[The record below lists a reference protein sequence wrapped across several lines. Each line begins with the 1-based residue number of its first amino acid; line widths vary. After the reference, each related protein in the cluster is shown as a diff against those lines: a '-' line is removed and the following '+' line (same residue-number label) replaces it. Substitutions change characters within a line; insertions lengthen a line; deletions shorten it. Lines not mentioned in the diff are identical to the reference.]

1 MLFFSRSA
9 TAAILAIPLVLCLA
23 AVPNLLPKSAFDSL
37 PAWAQNKITLD
48 WELQGGTRIQL
59 RVDEDDVRRKM
70 LLALQDDVHRVLR
83 EGHIG
88 LTRRPVI
95 RNNAV
100 EVRLHE
106 RDLQRGL
113 AKLSEFAQPFDAA
126 ANIRNAPRIA
136 LPDIRSIPGQSFRAS
151 PSTFLTARPIPDLAM
166 VSEDGLA
173 RLEPTEEWIKE
184 RVRHSR
190 DASVD
195 FVAHRLTN
203 WGVQHF
209 SIERRGPDRVLI
221 EFPGEWDIPTKV
233 RY

>member
-9 TAAILAIPLVLCLA
+9 TVAILAIPLVLCLA
-23 AVPNLLPKSAFDSL
+23 AVPNLLPNRAFDSL
-37 PAWAQNKITLD
+37 PAWAQNKITLG

-113 AKLSEFAQPFDAA
+113 AKLSEFAQPFDDVAM
-126 ANIRNAPRIA
+126 
-136 LPDIRSIPGQSFRAS
+136 AS
-151 PSTFLTARPIPDLAM
+151 DNGLVRLT
-166 VSEDGLA
+166 
-173 RLEPTEEWIKE
+173 PTDEAIKE
-184 RVRHSR
+184 RTRMSR
-190 DASVD
+190 DQNVD
-195 FVAHRLTN
+195 GIARRLDPL
-203 WGVQHF
+203 GLQHF

-221 EFPGEWDIPTKV
+221 EFAGEWDIPTKV
-233 RY
+233 RS